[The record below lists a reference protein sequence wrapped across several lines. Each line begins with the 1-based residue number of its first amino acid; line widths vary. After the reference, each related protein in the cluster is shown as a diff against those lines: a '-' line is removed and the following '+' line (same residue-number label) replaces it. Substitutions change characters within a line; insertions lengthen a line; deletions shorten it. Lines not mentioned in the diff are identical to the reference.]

1 MARNIDKLEEIKNE
15 MNTKNP
21 KNLVLTVQL
30 DFSKTKKVDDL
41 AKIIDSLFK
50 SLDLSKVNEMLVFY
64 NHGTLIMGSIET
76 NADHA
81 SEQFQINV
89 ISVWVLLSAI
99 RKLFTLEKVPS
110 QFHVNISTS
119 LADFQQESFSIYNTS
134 MFL

>member
-1 MARNIDKLEEIKNE
+1 M
-15 MNTKNP
+15 
-21 KNLVLTVQL
+21 QL